1 MLFEDRNRLIQ
12 VLQNWPG
19 NGLRHAR
26 SRVEWRLSTEGETA
40 CVEVADDGDGIAVEH
55 LPHIFDRFYRVD
67 SSRSREMGRSGLGLA
82 ISRAFVRAHGGTITA
97 TSEGAGRGTTVRF
110 ALNYS

>member
-1 MLFEDRNRLIQ
+1 MLGDQKRLIQ
-12 VLQNWPG
+12 VLQNLLG
-19 NGLRHAR
+19 NGVRHAHN
-26 SRVEWRLSTEGETA
+26 RLDLRLWTEGEMA
-40 CVEVADDGDGIAVEH
+40 CVEVALDGIAVEH